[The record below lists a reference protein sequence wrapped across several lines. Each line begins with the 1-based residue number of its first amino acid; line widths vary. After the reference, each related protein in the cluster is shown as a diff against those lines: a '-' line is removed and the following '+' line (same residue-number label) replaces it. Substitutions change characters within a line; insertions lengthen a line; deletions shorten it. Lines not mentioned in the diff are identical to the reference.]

1 MSLRLL
7 DPSDSSHQDLLALA
21 RSPTTPSRVKE
32 KIRFFNGHAQDPFQ
46 KISFRFKGH
55 DVTAQAKPVR
65 PGSRVLRVDIDN
77 KWQSIV
83 GAMLPQQ
90 VILKHQR
97 TDEEVKMSTKELE
110 TEIETYGR
118 LKALQGKVIPR
129 FLGRVEY
136 QGLKAILLSAIDG
149 FDFWHWQT
157 TMLPPE
163 ELFPL
168 LRCVIGELGNYD
180 FWHSYNDGAHF
191 ILVDADKPCR
201 RLMAVGLGSKDTLLP
216 TKLTTEQLAD
226 LFSKWAF
233 RSVSA
238 GKEDIYAWNR
248 QRLSELGVQS
258 PH

>member
-1 MSLRLL
+1 M
-7 DPSDSSHQDLLALA
+7 DMP
-21 RSPTTPSRVKE
+21 
-32 KIRFFNGHAQDPFQ
+32 KIRSRKLFVTLPRSVAYRILTQTLQ
-46 KISFRFKGH
+46 SFRFKGH
-55 DVTAQAKPVR
+55 DITAQAKPVR
-65 PGSRVLRVDIDN
+65 PGSRVLRVDIDK
-77 KWQSIV
+77 KWRSIV
-83 GAMLPQQ
+83 GAMQ

-97 TDEEVKMSTKELE
+97 TDEGVKVSTKGLE

-118 LKALQGKVIPR
+118 LKALQGEVIPR

-157 TMLPPE
+157 TMLPPK

-168 LRCVIGELGNYD
+168 LRWVIGELSKYD
-180 FWHSYNDGAHF
+180 FYHEYHDGSHF
-191 ILVDADKPCR
+191 ILVDAEKPCR

-226 LFSKWAF
+226 LFSKWTF

-248 QRLSELGVQS
+248 QRLSELGVQI